1 MSMLIDDIRVKARW
15 LYGDDSARKML
26 RAALS
31 DAGLCMLLYRA
42 MYWCDKYAVTRV
54 FAMILCKVNAVLCG
68 AVIGK
73 GAKFGRGFVILHSVG
88 VVINTRVQGGEKIY
102 LESGVVIGETKRGC
116 PIMGNNIFVGAGAKI
131 VGDIRIG
138 DNVTIGANAVVVKSV
153 PDNVVVGGIPAKVIR
168 IKEASERYL
177 VG

>member
-1 MSMLIDDIRVKARW
+1 MLLSDIKAKSIW
-15 LYGDDSARKML
+15 LYGDASPKKIL

-31 DAGLCMLLYRA
+31 DASLCMLLYRA
-42 MYWCDKYAVTRV
+42 MNVCDKYIFTKII
-54 FAMILCKVNAVLCG
+54 AMVLCKVNAIVCG

-73 GAKFGRGFVILHSVG
+73 SAQFGRGFVILHSVG
-88 VVINTRVQGGEKIY
+88 VVINTRVRGGENIY

-116 PIMGNNIFVGAGAKI
+116 PVFGNNIFVGAGAKI
-131 VGDIRIG
+131 VGEISIG
-138 DNVTIGANAVVVKSV
+138 NNVTIGANAVVVKSV

-168 IKEASERYL
+168 VKEQSEIFL